1 MNLGNMT
8 MNFTTP
14 EMPSFQGYNFTI
26 GLGRIPEGMLE
37 YGTNL
42 VGDAGNKGA

>member
-14 EMPSFQGYNFTI
+14 EIMQQFSLNSTQFTM
-26 GLGRIPEGMLE
+26 PEGMVESATALL
-37 YGTNL
+37 G
-42 VGDAGNKGA
+42 

>member
-14 EMPSFQGYNFTI
+14 EIMQGFTM
-26 GLGRIPEGMLE
+26 PEGMLE
-37 YGTNL
+37 YGNQMM
-42 VGDAGNKGA
+42 GQAGTKGA

>member
-14 EMPSFQGYNFTI
+14 EMPSFQGYNFTM
-26 GLGRIPEGMLE
+26 PEGILE

-42 VGDAGNKGA
+42 MGDAGNKGA